1 MTSTLCACCR
11 EPFTPTRSD
20 AKTCSF
26 ACRQK
31 AYRRRL
37 GVTPRKARVTH
48 KVYHRSACERW
59 ETPADLFDPLN
70 REFGFMLDVCALPEN
85 AKCASFYSP
94 LDDGLGQPWTGV
106 CWMNPPYGRHIVA
119 WVKRAYEA
127 ARAGQAT
134 VVALL
139 PSRTGARWWHD
150 YIQDK
155 DVVEIRFLP
164 GRVKYVGADN
174 RAPFHNAIVIFHCQ
188 AASSDF
194 QNSKERPCQA

>member
-20 AKTCSF
+20 AK
-26 ACRQK
+26 
-31 AYRRRL
+31 
-37 GVTPRKARVTH
+37 
-48 KVYHRSACERW
+48 
-59 ETPADLFDPLN
+59 
-70 REFGFMLDVCALPEN
+70 
-85 AKCASFYSP
+85 
-94 LDDGLGQPWTGV
+94 
-106 CWMNPPYGRHIVA
+106 
-119 WVKRAYEA
+119 A

-174 RAPFHNAIVIFHCQ
+174 RAPFDNAIVVFHLPSRFLGLPKFGKSGLARRDARPGFDFPGIRGPGRLNRPQ
-188 AASSDF
+188 HVSGEPSIYISTYLMISPSVRRELFLGFAAAFNPASII
-194 QNSKERPCQA
+194 RAAV